1 MLKQNIAADH
11 MIAFK
16 NRNQVV
22 KAILSTVIGEIQ
34 TVEKNLS
41 IPDLPDAQVEKI
53 LTKFCKSLQ
62 ETIDL
67 TGDPESIEQLGVLKN
82 YLPTSMSE
90 PEIRQV
96 ILDLKVGSTTPLTI
110 GSVMSAFAGKQVDR
124 KLVSTLFAELKD

>member
-110 GSVMSAFAGKQVDR
+110 GSVMSAFSGKQVDR

>member
-1 MLKQNIAADH
+1 MLKQNISADH

-34 TVEKNLS
+34 TVEKNLG
-41 IPDLPDAQVEKI
+41 IQDLPNDQVEKI

-67 TGDPESIEQLGVLKN
+67 TGDPESIEQLKVLKN

-90 PEIRQV
+90 DEVRKV
-96 ILDLKVGSTTPLTI
+96 ILDLKVSSTTPLTI
-110 GSVMSAFAGKQVDR
+110 GTVMSAFAGKQVDR
-124 KLVSTLFAELKD
+124 KLVATLFAQLKD